1 MQPLNFI
8 AIIGVG
14 LIGGSIGLA
23 VRKRGLAKQVVGIG
37 RSPERLAKAR
47 ELAAIDRGTVNI
59 AEGVHDADLVVVCTP
74 VASIVQR
81 VQEAA
86 SAAPP
91 HAVLTDAGSTKRE
104 LVAELD
110 NTVNANRSGPRF
122 VGSHPL
128 AGDHRTGCEFARAD
142 LFENRVTVIT
152 PTSHTSRAATTTVT
166 EFWQA
171 LGSRVVEMSPEAHD
185 QALAITSHLPHL
197 VASAMSATTPEEY
210 LPLTAGGWQDTTR
223 LAAADPELWRQIF
236 AANRAAV
243 VEAVERFDVSL
254 AALREALRTGDD
266 RRLLQLLQ
274 EAKQV
279 RDALGN

>member
-1 MQPLNFI
+1 MQPLNSI
-8 AIIGVG
+8 AIVGVG

-37 RSPERLAKAR
+37 RSSERLAQAR
-47 ELAAIDRGTVNI
+47 DLAAIDRGTVNL
-59 AEGVHDADLVVVCTP
+59 AEGVQDADLVVVCTP

-81 VQEAA
+81 VQEAS

-104 LVAELD
+104 IVTQLD
-110 NTVNANRSGPRF
+110 STVSSSLPGPQY

-152 PTSHTSRAATTTVT
+152 PTSHTSRAATSTVT

-197 VASAMSATTPEEY
+197 VASAMSATTPGEY

-243 VEAVERFDVSL
+243 VEAVERFDMSL

-266 RRLLQLLQ
+266 QRLLQLLQ